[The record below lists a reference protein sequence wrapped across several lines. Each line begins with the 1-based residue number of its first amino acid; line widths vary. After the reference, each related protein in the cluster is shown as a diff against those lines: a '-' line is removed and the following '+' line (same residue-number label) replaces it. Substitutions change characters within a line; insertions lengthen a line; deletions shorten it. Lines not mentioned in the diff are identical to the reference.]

1 MTSRLGTEKSLT
13 FFYSVRNQP
22 HKSHDRLRQCSTQS
36 YVHRKRG
43 DIEEVRKDTIGV
55 VLGDRK
61 QQEWLQ
67 IIEWARSICRHIGF
81 LSSIFQVKTLW
92 YFCWKSLIYQT
103 TNSIRRSTLNTYCE
117 TKHSFW
123 TKWISPYFLSKFQ
136 NCLHTE
142 LRVSNESDRKKED
155 DNKIANPAKIKGKA
169 VKLLMSTIAYCSIS
183 LVILWRTGM
192 EEANLTGFCMYNIM
206 L

>member
-43 DIEEVRKDTIGV
+43 DIEEVRNDTIGV

-67 IIEWARSICRHIGF
+67 IIEWARSICRHIG
-81 LSSIFQVKTLW
+81 LLPSIFQVKSLW
-92 YFCWKSLIYQT
+92 HFCYKSLIYHFYSKDVAKDLLR
-103 TNSIRRSTLNTYCE
+103 N
-117 TKHSFW
+117 KPSFW
-123 TKWISPYFLSKFQ
+123 TKWLSTYFLSKFQ

-142 LRVSNESDRKKED
+142 LRLAWKWQEKR
-155 DNKIANPAKIKGKA
+155 G
-169 VKLLMSTIAYCSIS
+169 
-183 LVILWRTGM
+183 WQ
-192 EEANLTGFCMYNIM
+192 
-206 L
+206 